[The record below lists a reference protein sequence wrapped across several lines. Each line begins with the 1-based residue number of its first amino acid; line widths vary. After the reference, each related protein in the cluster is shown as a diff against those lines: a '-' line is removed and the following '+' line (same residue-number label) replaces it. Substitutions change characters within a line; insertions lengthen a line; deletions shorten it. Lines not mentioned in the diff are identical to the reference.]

1 MTFYWANMLWFAGI
15 LPVLILTYLW
25 LLRRKNKAAL
35 RYASLG
41 IVKEALTPGRRFR
54 RHIPPLLMF
63 LAFATLVFAMAR
75 PAAVITLP
83 SQQAIIMLSIDVSGS
98 MRANDI
104 DPTRISAAQAAARD
118 FVDSQPK
125 TAKVG
130 IVAFSSAAMLV
141 QAPTTNHDELNA
153 AIEHLRVDRFTAVG
167 SGLMVALHAVFPDV
181 NADMF
186 TGGRSGYRRCYG
198 YGCGGGGGYGR
209 SLDEQ
214 KSEEEQKPPP
224 PVAAGSYKNAVI
236 VLMSDGQTNMGADPI
251 EAARIAANHGIRVF
265 TVGFGSDQ
273 GGNVD
278 FEGRTVHVRL
288 DEETLKSI
296 ADITHGK
303 YYRAGSENE
312 LRKVYKT
319 LSTQFVMERD
329 KTEVTAIFTAIAAL
343 FAVLAGFFSILWFGR
358 IA

>member
-1 MTFYWANMLWFAGI
+1 MTFYWPNMLWMAGI
-15 LPVLILTYLW
+15 LPVLILSYIW

-35 RYASLG
+35 RFASLG

-54 RHIPPLLMF
+54 RHIPPILMF
-63 LAFATLVFAMAR
+63 VSVAVLVFAMAR
-75 PAAVITLP
+75 PAAVVTLP
-83 SQQAIIMLSIDVSGS
+83 SNQAIIMLSMDVSGS

-104 DPTRISAAQAAARD
+104 NPTRISAAQAAARD
-118 FVDSQPK
+118 FVAEQPK

-167 SGLMVALHAVFPDV
+167 SGLMVALHAVFPDI

-186 TGGRSGYRRCYG
+186 TAGRNGFRRCYG
-198 YGCGGGGGYGR
+198 YGCESASGK
-209 SLDEQ
+209 SLDDQ
-214 KSEEEQKPPP
+214 KGEGEQKPQQ
-224 PVAAGSYKNAVI
+224 PVQAGSYKNAVI

-288 DEETLKSI
+288 DEDTLKSI
-296 ADITHGK
+296 ADITRGT
-303 YYRAGSENE
+303 YYKAGSESE
-312 LRKVYKT
+312 LKKVYKT
-319 LSTQFVMERD
+319 LSTQFVMERE
-329 KTEVTAIFTAIAAL
+329 KTEITAIATAIAAV
-343 FAVLAGFFSILWFGR
+343 FAVLAGVLSILWFGR
-358 IA
+358 LA